1 MGKTYNDSGFA
12 PYAVAIHI
20 VYPANDELR
29 IHHFVSDS
37 NDDITD
43 VAGKFG
49 EAVEKLAKWYQ
60 SRDKNRIDTY
70 GMKEFEQLYA
80 TKSFPGLGVVKKL
93 SIMHHLELMEKL
105 GKEEDAK

>member
-1 MGKTYNDSGFA
+1 MKKNLHKAFDTT
-12 PYAVAIHI
+12 AIHI
-20 VYPANDELR
+20 VYPTNDELR

-49 EAVEKLAKWYQ
+49 EAVEKLAEWNQ
-60 SRDKNRIDTY
+60 SRSEKCLNTY
-70 GMKEFEQLYA
+70 GMREFEHLYH
-80 TKSFPGLGVVKKL
+80 TKTFPGLGVVKKL

-105 GKEEDAK
+105 DKEEDAK